1 MRIGEIILIPFP
13 FSELNKTKVRP
24 AVVITE
30 TKDKYKDLVVS
41 AISSVVPKNLSEREF
56 VIESGNFNNLRV
68 NSIVKTDR
76 IVTVKRNEMIAE
88 LGKLTDK
95 ELQTFKSILTEM
107 IR

>member
-13 FSELNKTKVRP
+13 FSELNKTKVRT

-56 VIESGNFNNLRV
+56 VIESGNMNNLRV

-88 LGKLTDK
+88 LGKLTGK

>member
-41 AISSVVPKNLSEREF
+41 AISSVVPENLSEREF
-56 VIESGNFNNLRV
+56 VIESGNINNLRV

-76 IVTVKRNEMIAE
+76 IVTVKRNEMIAV
-88 LGKLTDK
+88 LGNLTDK
-95 ELQTFKSILTEM
+95 ELQTFKSILIE
-107 IR
+107 IIC